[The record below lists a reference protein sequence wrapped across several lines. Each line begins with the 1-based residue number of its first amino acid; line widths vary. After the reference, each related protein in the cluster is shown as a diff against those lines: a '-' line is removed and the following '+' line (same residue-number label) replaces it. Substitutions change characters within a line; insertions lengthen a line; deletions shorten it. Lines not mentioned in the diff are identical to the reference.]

1 MPPERFEDSIQIM
14 EFPFRKI
21 KTSDFFDENIRTF
34 GAKHP
39 YFCPKKSDVLL
50 FPDRCTS
57 FSLPSSLQKK
67 FLKISYISYTTA
79 PDELY
84 LLTISGEG

>member
-1 MPPERFEDSIQIM
+1 MPPERFEDSIQII

-39 YFCPKKSDVLL
+39 YFCPKKSDVLHL
-50 FPDRCTS
+50 PVGRLA
-57 FSLPSSLQKK
+57 LPSTKK
-67 FLKISYISYTTA
+67 VWFCVNLGDRHVLAWLINLSDNQHIN
-79 PDELY
+79 
-84 LLTISGEG
+84 

>member
-39 YFCPKKSDVLL
+39 YFVPKKSDVLL
-50 FPDRCTS
+50 LPDHNLSLYKKSFWKSPTFPTPTGKTFSVFKGFRVKDRV
-57 FSLPSSLQKK
+57 
-67 FLKISYISYTTA
+67 
-79 PDELY
+79 
-84 LLTISGEG
+84 

>member
-1 MPPERFEDSIQIM
+1 MPPERFEDSIQII

-39 YFCPKKSDVLL
+39 YFCSKKSDVLHL
-50 FPDRCTS
+50 PKRDDRRMGLYGWVS
-57 FSLPSSLQKK
+57 LIDEAFS
-67 FLKISYISYTTA
+67 
-79 PDELY
+79 
-84 LLTISGEG
+84 

>member
-21 KTSDFFDENIRTF
+21 KTSDFLDENIRTF

-39 YFCPKKSDVLL
+39 YFVPKKSDVLQL
-50 FPDRCTS
+50 PDRMS
-57 FSLPSSLQKK
+57 FFFLQKK
-67 FLKISYISYTTA
+67 FLKISYISYTKTPKA
-79 PDELY
+79 FY